1 MRCIPR
7 YTALRRLRRRFDAT
21 THDAIHA
28 LLATALGDVITKL
41 RQSYEKGIKAM
52 FKDATSREA
61 EDAWRRAHGLFDYE
75 ERRLNEMKEGQ
86 Q

>member
-1 MRCIPR
+1 
-7 YTALRRLRRRFDAT
+7 
-21 THDAIHA
+21 
-28 LLATALGDVITKL
+28 
-41 RQSYEKGIKAM
+41 M